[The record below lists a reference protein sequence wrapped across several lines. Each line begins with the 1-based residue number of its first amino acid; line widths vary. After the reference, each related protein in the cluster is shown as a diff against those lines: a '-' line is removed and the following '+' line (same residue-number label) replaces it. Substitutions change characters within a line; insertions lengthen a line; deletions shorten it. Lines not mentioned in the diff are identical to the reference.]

1 MRLRHHIIELIFIL
15 LVPYQ
20 VNAFCFDEAA
30 FRYGLDPILLKGI
43 AQVES
48 RMNPYAIGK
57 NTDGSYDYGLM
68 QINSSWA
75 PTLKRLGIPWESLSD
90 PCTNI
95 MVGAWILRQK
105 IQRHGYNWKGI
116 AAYHSATP
124 SLNSTY
130 ANKLARE
137 IRNLN

>member
-1 MRLRHHIIELIFIL
+1 MNLSRNIIILALITVL
-15 LVPYQ
+15 PSSG
-20 VNAFCFDEAA
+20 NAFCFDEAGY
-30 FRYGLDPILLKGI
+30 RYGLDPILLKGI

-48 RMNPYAIGK
+48 RMNPYAVGK
-57 NTDGSYDYGLM
+57 NNDGSYDYGLM
-68 QINSSWA
+68 QINTSWA
-75 PTLKRLGIPWESLSD
+75 PKLKRLGITWESISD
-90 PCTNI
+90 PCTNV

-105 IQRHGYNWKGI
+105 VQRHGYNWKGI

-124 SLNSTY
+124 SLNAIY